1 MRWSLLALE
10 IEPLPLSGV
19 FFQRWLG
26 LGPAM
31 YVAVRLPP
39 TANTYGSGGWRCI
52 GTMQSSGSEGR
63 MNASWR
69 WWKVSENSVR
79 AKMQAEAMTIFA
91 VICAPVFPV
100 IHIGRP
106 W

>member
-1 MRWSLLALE
+1 
-10 IEPLPLSGV
+10 
-19 FFQRWLG
+19 
-26 LGPAM
+26 
-31 YVAVRLPP
+31 
-39 TANTYGSGGWRCI
+39 
-52 GTMQSSGSEGR
+52 